1 MFAPWCE
8 PQFVRGANRSS
19 HLNKTS
25 LLGSFDPSDAGAKWD
40 MGELVDPLASVRAYL
55 SAEKS
60 DNTRRAYASD
70 FAHYTA
76 WCDAHDLRAM
86 PGDPVS
92 VARYIAELADCGL
105 KASSIERR
113 CAAIRYAHKAAGH
126 EPPTGAEGVKAVL
139 RGIRRSKGVKPT
151 RKAPADAAAIGAM
164 LEQLPATLAGI
175 RDRALL
181 LIGLSAALRRSE
193 LVDLKVN
200 DVERR
205 GAGVILH
212 IRRSKTDQ
220 EGRGHRIPVPA
231 GRKLRPVA
239 ALEAWL
245 EAACITQGPIFREI
259 DRHGHVGQAA
269 LSGRSVARIVK
280 RAARAAGLDEA
291 IFSGHSLRAG
301 FVTQALADGVDTL
314 KAMKITRHADPRSL
328 AIYDRREA
336 ELEDHAGKGFL

>member
-1 MFAPWCE
+1 
-8 PQFVRGANRSS
+8 
-19 HLNKTS
+19 
-25 LLGSFDPSDAGAKWD
+25 
-40 MGELVDPLASVRAYL
+40 MGELVDPLASVRSYL
-55 SAEKS
+55 AAEKS
-60 DNTRRAYASD
+60 SNTRRAYAAD
-70 FAHYTA
+70 FAHFA
-76 WCDAHDLRAM
+76 DWCGRVLEQAL
-86 PGDPVS
+86 PSSPLI
-92 VARYIAELADCGL
+92 VARYLAHLADSGL
-105 KASSIERR
+105 KPSTIERR

-139 RGIRRSKGVKPT
+139 RGIRRSKGVKPV

-164 LEQLPATLAGI
+164 LERLPATLAGI

-193 LVDLKVN
+193 LVDLKVK

-220 EGRGHRIPVPA
+220 EGRGHQIPVPN
-231 GRKLRPVA
+231 GRTLKPVA
-239 ALEAWL
+239 ALDAWL
-245 EAACITQGPIFREI
+245 AASQICDGPIFREI
-259 DRHGHVGQAA
+259 DRHGRVGQAA

-280 RAARAAGLDEA
+280 RAARAAGLDERT
-291 IFSGHSLRAG
+291 FSGHSLRAG
-301 FVTQALADGVDTL
+301 FVTQALADGVDPL